1 MPDTD
6 DLEAD
11 AWTIALVGA
20 PGVGK
25 TRFISRTILRF
36 VDLEGSMIDQ
46 GFSRKLT
53 VDGQKTIVTLLD
65 VYQPHRKLP
74 HETIDDSVVET
85 LLRDADAFVL
95 MYSTTS
101 PYSFQDVVAY
111 TRAVRRAKA
120 AYAQDPVLSLVAN
133 QGDRPAHDKEV
144 TRIEGEAL
152 ARELDCAFSET
163 SAKTGNG
170 VDAVVE
176 DLVRI
181 LRARRKQRRVRKQSS
196 SLWGYFTIRR

>member
-1 MPDTD
+1 
-6 DLEAD
+6 
-11 AWTIALVGA
+11 
-20 PGVGK
+20 
-25 TRFISRTILRF
+25 
-36 VDLEGSMIDQ
+36 MIDQ

-65 VYQPHRKLP
+65 IYQPHRKQTQ
-74 HETIDDSVVET
+74 ETIDDTVVET
-85 LLRDADAFVL
+85 LLRDADAFIL

-120 AYAQDPVLSLVAN
+120 AYAHNPILSLVAN
-133 QGDRPAHDKEV
+133 QSDRPVHDREV
-144 TRIEGEAL
+144 TRTEGEAL

-170 VDAVVE
+170 VDAAVE

-181 LRARRKQRRVRKQSS
+181 LRARHKQRRVPRQRS
-196 SLWGYFTIRR
+196 SLWGYFAIRR